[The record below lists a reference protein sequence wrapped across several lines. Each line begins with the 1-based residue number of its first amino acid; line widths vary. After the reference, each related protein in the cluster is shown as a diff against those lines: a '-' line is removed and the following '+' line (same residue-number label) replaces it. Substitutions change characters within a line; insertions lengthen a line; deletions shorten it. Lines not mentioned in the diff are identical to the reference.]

1 MICRVIVSQSV
12 PTPRSIALAEALA
25 AAKPKW
31 TKAEIEAHLELGRD
45 LYWLSFPTATLV
57 RHAEMMRR
65 AERDGENLII
75 ELEADEDHDATGVT
89 LLTPDH
95 PGLFAKV
102 AGALSLG
109 GVNIVDAKIVTLN
122 NGMALDTFWV
132 QDSHAE
138 AIAGAG
144 RMTRIKNRLERALS
158 GVAPP
163 SRELKEARAN
173 AMPSRTSVFK
183 VPPRVLIDNKASS
196 TYTVIEVNGRDRL
209 GLLHDVTNALTE
221 AGLQIASAHIST
233 YGVRVV
239 DVFYVKDIFGLKMEQ
254 PGKIETVR
262 TMLLAAIAKP
272 ITDKATEAAE

>member
-1 MICRVIVSQSV
+1 
-12 PTPRSIALAEALA
+12 
-25 AAKPKW
+25 
-31 TKAEIEAHLELGRD
+31 
-45 LYWLSFPTATLV
+45 
-57 RHAEMMRR
+57 
-65 AERDGENLII
+65 
-75 ELEADEDHDATGVT
+75 
-89 LLTPDH
+89 
-95 PGLFAKV
+95 
-102 AGALSLG
+102 
-109 GVNIVDAKIVTLN
+109 
-122 NGMALDTFWV
+122 
-132 QDSHAE
+132 
-138 AIAGAG
+138 
-144 RMTRIKNRLERALS
+144 
-158 GVAPP
+158 
-163 SRELKEARAN
+163 
-173 AMPSRTSVFK
+173 VFK